1 MNQGFRALVEECCK
15 SAAYHE
21 AGHTVIAALLGLP
34 LRNAGVRVD
43 SKCHGLACLCC
54 RVPGDL
60 SNDAR
65 DVDERER
72 TIVMLYAGYV
82 AQRMFFTDC
91 PSDGA
96 VRDEALAQQLLS
108 EMHPLSDSHAYDQ
121 RLREKAQRSVKSHWN
136 VVGALA
142 ETLWARPYRARVDL
156 GAENGWSDDSKERY
170 MSGHEVRDL
179 LARLQV
185 KIEIV

>member
-1 MNQGFRALVEECCK
+1 MVEDCCK

-34 LRNAGVRVD
+34 LRQAGVHVD

-54 RVPGDL
+54 RIPGDP
-60 SNDAR
+60 SNDAC

-82 AQRMFFTDC
+82 AQRMFFADC

-96 VRDEALAQQLLS
+96 VRDEALAEQLLS
-108 EMHPLSDSHAYDQ
+108 EMDPLSDSDAHDQ
-121 RLREKAQRSVKSHWN
+121 RLREKAQRLVKSHWN

-142 ETLWARPYRARVDL
+142 DTLGAKPYCPRVDL
-156 GAENGWSDDSKERY
+156 CAENGWSDDSKERY
-170 MSGHEVRDL
+170 MVGHEVRDL
-179 LARLQV
+179 LAGFRV
-185 KIEIV
+185 TIEIV